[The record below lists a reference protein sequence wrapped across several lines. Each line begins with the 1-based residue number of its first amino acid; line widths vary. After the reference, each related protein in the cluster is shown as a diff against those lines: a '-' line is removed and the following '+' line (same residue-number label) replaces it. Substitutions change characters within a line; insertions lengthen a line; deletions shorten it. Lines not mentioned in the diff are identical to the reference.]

1 MSRRHTRRV
10 IRGRAFK
17 QTLPNVDPNRPGSP
31 DYARRHRQ
39 FSCDLPQGMKRVDI
53 GAPIEAP
60 GRTVQQV
67 SEGEP
72 QEPEGPVSAP
82 SEPLP
87 ATPAPEPVER
97 DWRKEYGLGSDV

>member
-17 QTLPNVDPNRPGSP
+17 TKLPNVDPNSPSSP

-39 FSCDLPQGMKRVDI
+39 FSCDLPQGFKRIDN
-53 GAPIEAP
+53 GAAVAAP

-67 SEGEP
+67 SRGEP
-72 QEPEGPVSAP
+72 KEPQVSASASAAP
-82 SEPLP
+82 AP
-87 ATPAPEPVER
+87 ATPVAEPVER